1 MRSWIERARGG
12 LERVVGILFLILFVL
27 NLLRIVLRY
36 LWGIAWLW
44 EPDLSRLVFIW
55 IVFLGTTVL
64 CSTKGHLGVD
74 YFLNRMKPR
83 TREKMDFLIDAMTV
97 LFLTI
102 LVLKGIEVTK
112 VRMRIPFDTWDL
124 PTGYAYMAVPICAA
138 VMVGFTGERI
148 TTFLR
153 KGRKK

>member
-12 LERVVGILFLILFVL
+12 LERFVGILFLILFVL

-55 IVFLGTTVL
+55 IVFLGATVL
-64 CSTKGHLGVD
+64 YSTKGHLGVD

-83 TREKMDFLIDAMTV
+83 TREKIDFLIDGMTV

-124 PTGYAYMAVPICAA
+124 PTGYAYMAVPFCAA
-138 VMVGFTGERI
+138 IMIGVTWARAI
-148 TTFLR
+148 SSLTKR
-153 KGRKK
+153 RKK